1 MSKYMTDPIAD
12 MLTRIRNSIMVK
24 KEEVTMPFSNI
35 KFEIGKILER
45 EGFIARLEKLDN
57 ADHTKGALRVVL
69 KYKNNEP
76 AIRGLKRVSTP
87 GQRIYQNYRTIP
99 KVLPSLGI
107 LIVSTSDGLMTNKE
121 AKQKHIGGEVLCEV
135 Y

>member
-1 MSKYMTDPIAD
+1 MTDPIAD
-12 MLTRIRNSIMVK
+12 MLTRIRNSVMVK
-24 KEEVTMPFSNI
+24 KEEVIMPFSNI

-45 EGFIARLEKLDN
+45 EGFIAKLEKLEN
-57 ADHTKGALRVVL
+57 ADHTKNTLRVVL

-87 GQRIYQNYRTIP
+87 GQRIYKNYRTIP
-99 KVLPSLGI
+99 KVLPSLGM

-121 AKQKHIGGEVLCEV
+121 AKQKHVGGEVLCEI

>member
-1 MSKYMTDPIAD
+1 MTDPIAD

-24 KEEVTMPFSNI
+24 KEEVIIPFSII

-45 EGFIARLEKLDN
+45 EGFIAKLEKLDN
-57 ADHTKGALRVVL
+57 ADRTKETLRVVL
-69 KYKNNEP
+69 KYKKSET

-87 GQRIYQNYRTIP
+87 GQRIYKNYRSIP
-99 KVLPSLGI
+99 NVLPSLGM

-121 AKQKHIGGEVLCEV
+121 AKKKRVGGEILCEI